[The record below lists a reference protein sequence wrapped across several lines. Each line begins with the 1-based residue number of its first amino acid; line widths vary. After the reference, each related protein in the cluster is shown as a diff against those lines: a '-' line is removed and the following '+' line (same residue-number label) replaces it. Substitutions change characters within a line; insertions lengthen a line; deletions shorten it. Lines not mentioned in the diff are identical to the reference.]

1 MLHYLGKLIPF
12 PSVYLQGSDRSICQ
26 RTASAVA
33 KKSRTRACGT
43 WCHFSW
49 MALSKWRKRRKG
61 AGNEMLG
68 IVAAVGLTKLNVF
81 VLTTNTEYK
90 LKNALKRNNQFT
102 SWHNFHFSRNQAK
115 SSHANA
121 QKELVGGWVVSGR
134 AQSKATHNSHHKT
147 RNNKPKNNTKTSPQ
161 GHQKLAASHFLECF

>member
-1 MLHYLGKLIPF
+1 
-12 PSVYLQGSDRSICQ
+12 
-26 RTASAVA
+26 
-33 KKSRTRACGT
+33 
-43 WCHFSW
+43 

-102 SWHNFHFSRNQAK
+102 S
-115 SSHANA
+115 
-121 QKELVGGWVVSGR
+121 
-134 AQSKATHNSHHKT
+134 
-147 RNNKPKNNTKTSPQ
+147 
-161 GHQKLAASHFLECF
+161 